1 MAKSADQKLKLVFL
15 IDYFSKNTDEN
26 HPAAMGDIISYLS
39 SNGISAERKSIY
51 SDIDAL
57 NRLGYVIEY
66 QRGNPSGYYLAS
78 REFELAELKLLV
90 DAVQSSKFIT
100 EKKSS
105 ALIEKIEK
113 LTSKYEGT
121 KLQRQVY
128 VTNRVKTDNETILYN
143 IDPIHEAIADNK
155 RIKFNYCEWNLK
167 KELVYRNDGREYI
180 VDPVTLIWDDENYYM
195 VANDVHNSVLKHY
208 RVDKIRNTVILDE
221 KRTDSPNIKNFDPA
235 IYVRQ
240 HFYMFSG
247 NEETMHLRFSN
258 ELIGVIIDRFGKDIP
273 IIHVDDNTSDARIR
287 VQVSDSFFGWIAG
300 FRGRITIE
308 KNESVKQ
315 QFFTFIE
322 DIRHHF

>member
-113 LTSKYEGT
+113 EASFKGRYMSLTE
-121 KLQRQVY
+121 
-128 VTNRVKTDNETILYN
+128 
-143 IDPIHEAIADNK
+143 
-155 RIKFNYCEWNLK
+155 
-167 KELVYRNDGREYI
+167 
-180 VDPVTLIWDDENYYM
+180 
-195 VANDVHNSVLKHY
+195 
-208 RVDKIRNTVILDE
+208 
-221 KRTDSPNIKNFDPA
+221 
-235 IYVRQ
+235 
-240 HFYMFSG
+240 
-247 NEETMHLRFSN
+247 
-258 ELIGVIIDRFGKDIP
+258 
-273 IIHVDDNTSDARIR
+273 
-287 VQVSDSFFGWIAG
+287 
-300 FRGRITIE
+300 
-308 KNESVKQ
+308 
-315 QFFTFIE
+315 
-322 DIRHHF
+322 